1 MSVSRRF
8 GGYVKVKRKPK
19 PFPKPTPRPQ
29 SDHLDSDPL
38 VGEPAFVST
47 SFLAPRPPAV
57 VQKTPWQRY
66 GPPVGIA
73 LLLFVAAGL
82 FVLAASSDGGYVDA
96 SKISASA
103 RSSSPAY
110 VSGRSSGDGGRGNAG
125 SGISN
130 AQAFLAANMAKHGGL
145 VAGGGSAPSPVAQR
159 SAASAEDGEVAPG
172 YRRFHNQRCDITST
186 SAVDAAQLMSRCLDM
201 GKVEAGGQ

>member
-19 PFPKPTPRPQ
+19 PFPKPAPRPQ
-29 SDHLDSDPL
+29 SADLASDPL
-38 VGEPAFVST
+38 VGEQAFVST
-47 SFLAPRPPAV
+47 SFLAPRQPV
-57 VQKTPWQRY
+57 VVHKTPFQRY
-66 GPPVGIA
+66 GLPVGIA
-73 LLLFVAAGL
+73 LLLLVVAGL
-82 FVLAASSDGGYVDA
+82 FVLAARSDGGYIDA

-110 VSGRSSGDGGRGNAG
+110 VSGRSAGDGGQGSTG

-145 VAGGGSAPSPVAQR
+145 VAGARATAPAGPR
-159 SAASAEDGEVAPG
+159 SNVSVEDGEVAPG
-172 YRRFHNQRCDITST
+172 YRRFHNQRCDITSA
-186 SAVDAAQLMSRCLDM
+186 SAVDAAQTMSRCLDM
-201 GKVEAGGQ
+201 GKVEGSGQ